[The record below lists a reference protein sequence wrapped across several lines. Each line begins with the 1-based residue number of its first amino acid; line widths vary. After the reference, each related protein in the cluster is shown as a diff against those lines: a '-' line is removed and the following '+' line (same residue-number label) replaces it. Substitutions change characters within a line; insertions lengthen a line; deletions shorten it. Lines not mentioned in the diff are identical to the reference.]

1 MLCGM
6 EKSEKGRR
14 RASSS
19 GGVVGQT
26 RWERKGQGRG
36 EGEGRGGAGIGQ
48 SVSRQAP
55 ASG

>member
-19 GGVVGQT
+19 RGVVGQT

-36 EGEGRGGAGIGQ
+36 EGEGKRGRWHRTVG
-48 SVSRQAP
+48 VAP
-55 ASG
+55 GPR

>member
-19 GGVVGQT
+19 RGVVGQT
-26 RWERKGQGRG
+26 RFVAK
-36 EGEGRGGAGIGQ
+36 GAG
-48 SVSRQAP
+48 
-55 ASG
+55 